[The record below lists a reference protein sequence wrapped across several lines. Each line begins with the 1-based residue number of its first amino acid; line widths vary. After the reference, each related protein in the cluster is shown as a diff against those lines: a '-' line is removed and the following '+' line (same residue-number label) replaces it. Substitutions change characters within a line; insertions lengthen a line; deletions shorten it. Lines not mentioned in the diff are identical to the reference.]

1 MWVLCNIHLD
11 QKIRTQKMFC
21 CLFVV
26 AACVGLTSGS
36 LTSCDEVRK
45 VFQLRQIGPVKSL
58 PERPREGSDLQVCQS
73 RNLTCCTKKMEERY
87 QVAAR
92 QDVQNLLQTSSSSL
106 KFLISRN
113 VAAFQGQTWERG
125 MELLQCPTQQA
136 PAWAL
141 SRGSLGIVLET

>member
-1 MWVLCNIHLD
+1 MGL
-11 QKIRTQKMFC
+11 QKMLC
-21 CLFVV
+21 CLFV
-26 AACVGLTSGS
+26 AACVGLISGS

-73 RNLTCCTKKMEERY
+73 RNLTCCSKKMEERY

-92 QDVQNLLQTSSSSL
+92 RDVQNLLQTSSASL

-113 VAAFQGQTWERG
+113 VAAFQGEWREGDKETG
-125 MELLQCPTQQA
+125 VGGVQQ
-136 PAWAL
+136 
-141 SRGSLGIVLET
+141 SRRAMC